1 MRISTTWTDIEVKH
15 DKENESFVADVEGH
29 KAYLSYNIINDK
41 IDFSS
46 TFTPPELRGNG
57 IAKIIVEYAFNYAK
71 ANKLKVIPTCSYVRA
86 FVERNDNYKYLLA

>member
-1 MRISTTWTDIEVKH
+1 MDIEVKH
-15 DKENESFVADVEGH
+15 DKENERFVAEVEGQ
-29 KAYLSYNIINDK
+29 KAYLSYNILNDK

-86 FVERNDNYKYLLA
+86 FVERNDNYKDLLA